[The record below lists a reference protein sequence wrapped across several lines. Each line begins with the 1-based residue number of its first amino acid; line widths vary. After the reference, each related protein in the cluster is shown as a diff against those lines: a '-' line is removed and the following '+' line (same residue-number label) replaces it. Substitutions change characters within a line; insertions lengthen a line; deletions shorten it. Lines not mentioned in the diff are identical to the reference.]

1 MCKSQSRKIITG
13 FSLKQGTWDYQ
24 SAELVF
30 WRLCQCPGDF
40 WLMLLSTHIPGWG
53 CSTWGRD
60 GSIRDTNL
68 PQAQSGSED
77 AVKLMPSTSKIS
89 SPPPSHINELR
100 QHWSPT
106 PNPANYLQSPH
117 PQAGRASRKQDCS
130 PNTGSCCR
138 EQGFSFTPEQPTPA
152 PNNQSPAPGRCQ
164 HWDLHHLCKFP
175 APEKDSWERRM
186 LQHRPALALS
196 TESSTGGHS
205 AVRAQ
210 DTSFFVLANAFV
222 F

>member
-53 CSTWGRD
+53 C
-60 GSIRDTNL
+60 
-68 PQAQSGSED
+68 
-77 AVKLMPSTSKIS
+77 
-89 SPPPSHINELR
+89 
-100 QHWSPT
+100 
-106 PNPANYLQSPH
+106 
-117 PQAGRASRKQDCS
+117 SRKQDCS

-210 DTSFFVLANAFV
+210 DTSLFVLANLFI